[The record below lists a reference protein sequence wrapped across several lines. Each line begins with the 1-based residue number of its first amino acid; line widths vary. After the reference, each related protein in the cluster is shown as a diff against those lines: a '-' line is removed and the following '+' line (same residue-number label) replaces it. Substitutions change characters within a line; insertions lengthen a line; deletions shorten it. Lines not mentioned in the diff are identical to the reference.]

1 MTRTSHNVRR
11 IEGRV
16 GFSLSELVLALG
28 VLAIGMTMAAALF
41 PAAMKLNEQSTKDSI
56 GTLIAENGLAVAQA
70 LLKASDANNTN
81 LVCLADENDASL
93 IRIDLQH
100 YGDPNDPNTGPPTR
114 GFVVLGQKHPADPNG
129 LSRLVIVSYDKR
141 SPGNT
146 VTAQNRI
153 ISNPTTANGVTKVTL
168 SPAPPVGSPLI
179 VAKNGSWAKIIEVND
194 SNCVLDH
201 MIDTGGSNDA
211 FIIVEESGSI
221 TLAKSPAMAVLV
233 SDVMLQQ

>member
-1 MTRTSHNVRR
+1 MMRGNPDASRARVTLVTPSVVVGLLMILFWGCNGVSWGSLVVGDNHQSGQPVGDRAGAFFGRCHKPASGGYVTRTSKR
-11 IEGRV
+11 
-16 GFSLSELVLALG
+16 
-28 VLAIGMTMAAALF
+28 TY
-41 PAAMKLNEQSTKDSI
+41 
-56 GTLIAENGLAVAQA
+56 
-70 LLKASDANNTN
+70 
-81 LVCLADENDASL
+81 CC
-93 IRIDLQH
+93 
-100 YGDPNDPNTGPPTR
+100 PPTR